1 LISLP
6 MVFRSTI
13 GLNALG
19 AAYDGFPGLGIMTD
33 KDSLK
38 KVG

>member
-1 LISLP
+1 
-6 MVFRSTI
+6 MI

-19 AAYDGFPGLGIMTD
+19 AEYNGFPGLGIMTNE
-33 KDSLK
+33 DSLK